1 VHNILV
7 GNDFLNLI
15 VKNQDI
21 ILVGDSQ
28 HRVRDPQVGVL
39 KHHDAQLAGGEI
51 QPAQREQL
59 GDGVVLTVAV
69 VVEELPRH
77 RPVILGAVVI
87 DIQDV
92 AFPVGIVVHGG
103 QLLAAGSVAQSVKKR
118 QPVVQVAAI
127 EARCAAVAFRD
138 VQQQVAFKYLYPLTK
153 QTSVRLPGL
162 LVAEQVDW
170 ECGGRS
176 SGGECEPQASQQQR
190 WRKMQASSV
199 QFCSTAGF
207 LSIVAVQGFPLSSQ
221 NQTQDQDL
229 KVNRGRLM
237 VQAITHK
244 TNWIGAFFAAAILAG
259 SGAVIAAEDPGVEAQ
274 FEEGMDALEDQRLK
288 SAIRAFSN
296 ILDVE
301 PELHRAK
308 LELALAY
315 YRSLRYEDA
324 QKLAQEVLDDP
335 ATPPEV
341 RVTILAFLAQVQAD
355 AEKYGRKS
363 DYASFIAA
371 GIMHDSNVN
380 VGPTNAG
387 IRVGDVETSLAPG
400 STSQSDNAY
409 VLNAGVDHLYQSGK
423 RVELGERT
431 GTLLWQ
437 SGGGLYWRRY
447 HEQNDY
453 DLLVASLNTG
463 PALLM
468 LRQWRA
474 SLQFKSD
481 YLTIGGN
488 ALGWFNSINPSITWQ
503 YPNAELNWDF
513 NYTRRFYHRDVD
525 DGREGDYVDTGVT
538 FGRYFRNRD
547 IAATAGPTT
556 TSTATGA
563 GS

>member
-1 VHNILV
+1 
-7 GNDFLNLI
+7 
-15 VKNQDI
+15 
-21 ILVGDSQ
+21 
-28 HRVRDPQVGVL
+28 
-39 KHHDAQLAGGEI
+39 
-51 QPAQREQL
+51 
-59 GDGVVLTVAV
+59 
-69 VVEELPRH
+69 
-77 RPVILGAVVI
+77 
-87 DIQDV
+87 
-92 AFPVGIVVHGG
+92 
-103 QLLAAGSVAQSVKKR
+103 
-118 QPVVQVAAI
+118 
-127 EARCAAVAFRD
+127 
-138 VQQQVAFKYLYPLTK
+138 
-153 QTSVRLPGL
+153 
-162 LVAEQVDW
+162 
-170 ECGGRS
+170 
-176 SGGECEPQASQQQR
+176 
-190 WRKMQASSV
+190 
-199 QFCSTAGF
+199 
-207 LSIVAVQGFPLSSQ
+207 
-221 NQTQDQDL
+221 
-229 KVNRGRLM
+229 M

-244 TNWIGAFFAAAILAG
+244 TTWIGAFFAAAILAG

-525 DGREGDYVDTGVT
+525 DGREGDYLDTGVT

-547 IAATAGPTT
+547 IAATAGLTAIKFFADDDQYGYWGGQLNAGYSADTWPGGTFYLRGRGGAYTYDGDDPLFDKDRTDLELRTT
-556 TSTATGA
+556 A
-563 GS
+563 GVTHEYSNDEDLLKDWVVNLFWERTYNNSNIGQLYTYKRYQMMLMLSRPF

>member
-1 VHNILV
+1 
-7 GNDFLNLI
+7 
-15 VKNQDI
+15 
-21 ILVGDSQ
+21 
-28 HRVRDPQVGVL
+28 
-39 KHHDAQLAGGEI
+39 
-51 QPAQREQL
+51 
-59 GDGVVLTVAV
+59 
-69 VVEELPRH
+69 
-77 RPVILGAVVI
+77 
-87 DIQDV
+87 
-92 AFPVGIVVHGG
+92 
-103 QLLAAGSVAQSVKKR
+103 
-118 QPVVQVAAI
+118 
-127 EARCAAVAFRD
+127 
-138 VQQQVAFKYLYPLTK
+138 
-153 QTSVRLPGL
+153 
-162 LVAEQVDW
+162 
-170 ECGGRS
+170 
-176 SGGECEPQASQQQR
+176 
-190 WRKMQASSV
+190 
-199 QFCSTAGF
+199 
-207 LSIVAVQGFPLSSQ
+207 
-221 NQTQDQDL
+221 
-229 KVNRGRLM
+229 M

-355 AEKYGRKS
+355 EEKYGRKS

-525 DGREGDYVDTGVT
+525 DGREGDYLDTGVT

-547 IAATAGPTT
+547 IVATAGLTAIKFFADDDQYGYWGGQLNAGYSADTWPGGTFYLRGRGGAYTYDGDDPLFNKDRTDLELRTT
-556 TSTATGA
+556 A
-563 GS
+563 GVTHEYSNDEDLLKDWVVNLFWERTYNNSNIGELYTYKRYQMMLMLSRPF